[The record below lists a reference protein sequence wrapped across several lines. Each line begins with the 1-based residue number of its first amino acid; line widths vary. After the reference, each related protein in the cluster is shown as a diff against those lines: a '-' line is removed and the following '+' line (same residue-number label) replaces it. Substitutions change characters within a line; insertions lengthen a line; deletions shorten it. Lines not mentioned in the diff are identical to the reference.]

1 MAKFYLDKS
10 DKSNLITDPLQLS
23 QSMYRSANEY
33 YKASRF
39 LMQDFN
45 FMMVALTNVAF
56 SCELYLKSMLIGFGT
71 DYTYKKLI
79 ADRHNI
85 EDLFK
90 LLPSNEQDY
99 IKNNI
104 CLKDRTEFDLLLHEN
119 GNAFIVYRY
128 ACERK
133 DMCGHI
139 DFLFALADILKFVYE
154 SLAKENNIILI

>member
-1 MAKFYLDKS
+1 
-10 DKSNLITDPLQLS
+10 
-23 QSMYRSANEY
+23 
-33 YKASRF
+33 
-39 LMQDFN
+39 
-45 FMMVALTNVAF
+45 
-56 SCELYLKSMLIGFGT
+56 MLIGFGT
-71 DYTYKKLI
+71 DYTDKKLI

-104 CLKDRTEFDLLLHEN
+104 CLKDKTEFALLLHEN

-139 DFLFALADILKFVYE
+139 DFLFALADILKFVCE
-154 SLAKENNIILI
+154 SLAKENNIPLK